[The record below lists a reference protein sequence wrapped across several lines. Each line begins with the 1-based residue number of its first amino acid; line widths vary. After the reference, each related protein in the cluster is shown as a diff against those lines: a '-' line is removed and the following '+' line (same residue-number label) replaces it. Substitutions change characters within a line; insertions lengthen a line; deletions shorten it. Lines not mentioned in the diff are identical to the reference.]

1 MSYIEIVPANGWY
14 SRESALAGKK
24 AIIVPVTA
32 FGVSRDGS
40 QQALIE
46 ASPGKLV
53 PVKGNL
59 VCYGDLS
66 REEQESLKPNDIM
79 TDILRKKGF

>member
-1 MSYIEIVPANGWY
+1 MSYIEIVPSNGWY
-14 SRESALAGKK
+14 SRESELGKK
-24 AIIVPVTA
+24 ATIVPVTA

-59 VCYGDLS
+59 VCYADLS
-66 REEQESLKPNDIM
+66 REEQESLKPNDFM